1 MKIRQA
7 ATLLLLLTA
16 AAHAQTP
23 QFAIDPWWPRPLP
36 ERWITGRLGGVCVDG
51 HDHVIVTNRRDL
63 TEEEAETSLQ
73 APSVLIFLLQHPV
86 VGLSHFKRLGVSM
99 VNPFA

>member
-7 ATLLLLLTA
+7 AALLLLLTT

-51 HDHVIVTNRRDL
+51 HDHVIVTNRRS
-63 TEEEAETSLQ
+63 TIRPARRRRRRS
-73 APSVLIFLLQHPV
+73 APTVLAAR
-86 VGLSHFKRLGVSM
+86 SRL
-99 VNPFA
+99 